1 MKQISVFLCLACLL
15 YGAMAFSPVSPP
27 ASPTDLS
34 PEQVQDFEEAT
45 EVLLEK
51 MGDYLKKIASE
62 RDASKVARYRL
73 HFEDLFLDK
82 NQSIEVGWIYNNA
95 LGKKSYNVPAYVDR
109 LLERKASVYSKVDLE
124 AYKKASVD
132 APFALFKKNEK
143 IYKARYNFYQI
154 FKGYQKDNA
163 QLLLYADS
171 TIKKVEVFA
180 KMGNPDQQEVKLGN
194 ITIDQI
200 FLITEQENAKNR
212 NKSFEQNSVN
222 SEKSFSKTEQGNAQN
237 KSFEGNNMT
246 ARGAQPSNKTTL
258 NETIDKT
265 GASVVQVRG
274 RRGTITRVLSLK
286 AFREKC
292 NFDEF
297 LRYEYKETIQKNGA
311 KIAIIQLR

>member
-1 MKQISVFLCLACLL
+1 
-15 YGAMAFSPVSPP
+15 
-27 ASPTDLS
+27 
-34 PEQVQDFEEAT
+34 
-45 EVLLEK
+45 
-51 MGDYLKKIASE
+51 
-62 RDASKVARYRL
+62 
-73 HFEDLFLDK
+73 
-82 NQSIEVGWIYNNA
+82 
-95 LGKKSYNVPAYVDR
+95 
-109 LLERKASVYSKVDLE
+109 
-124 AYKKASVD
+124 
-132 APFALFKKNEK
+132 
-143 IYKARYNFYQI
+143 
-154 FKGYQKDNA
+154 
-163 QLLLYADS
+163 
-171 TIKKVEVFA
+171 
-180 KMGNPDQQEVKLGN
+180 VKLGN

-297 LRYEYKETIQKNGA
+297 VRYKYEETIQKNGA
-311 KIAIIQLR
+311 KIAIIQLQ